1 MDQLNRF
8 HAHFKNES
16 SSDSEEEEMFSNYKK
31 MKTNS
36 ELIEDNNES
45 SDRLF
50 AKNAF
55 KPSKSLQIK
64 EISVNPS
71 KKRFSIWSDILMEED
86 LNQNIN
92 NCMNIKTNS
101 NSNRFDRKSEN
112 YSFWAKKQLENNSS
126 NQRLETNSTN
136 ELSLNCDN
144 NINNNINNNEKKSKK
159 RKKKNKKKGKEKQ
172 KIALEIAFKLN
183 EPKVDLISESLIIFI
198 LFAFYLNNS

>member
-8 HAHFKNES
+8 HAHFKNDS
-16 SSDSEEEEMFSNYKK
+16 SSDSEEEEMFSNHKK

-36 ELIEDNNES
+36 ESIEDNNES
-45 SDRLF
+45 SHQLF

-64 EISVNPS
+64 EFCVNQS

-86 LNQNIN
+86 LNHNIN
-92 NCMNIKTNS
+92 NSMNIKTNS

-112 YSFWAKKQLENNSS
+112 YSFWTKKQLENKSS
-126 NQRLETNSTN
+126 DQRLETNSTN

-144 NINNNINNNEKKSKK
+144 NFDNNNERRSKK
-159 RKKKNKKKGKEKQ
+159 RKKKNKNKKKGKERQ

-183 EPKVDLISESLIIFI
+183 EPKVDLISESFVIYVYIYII
-198 LFAFYLNNS
+198 

>member
-36 ELIEDNNES
+36 ELIVDNNSS

-55 KPSKSLQIK
+55 KPSKSLQIRDTC
-64 EISVNPS
+64 VNQS

-86 LNQNIN
+86 LNHNIN

-112 YSFWAKKQLENNSS
+112 YSFWTKKQLENKFSD
-126 NQRLETNSTN
+126 QRLETNSTN
-136 ELSLNCDN
+136 ELSLNCNNNCDN
-144 NINNNINNNEKKSKK
+144 NERKSKK

-172 KIALEIAFKLN
+172 KIALEIALKLN
-183 EPKVDLISESLIIFI
+183 EPKVDLISESSVIYVYIFI
-198 LFAFYLNNS
+198 I